1 MEAENHSNC
10 DIAVA
15 AAVKGFFQ
23 TNGFEW
29 AAFVGWTRRVKFCI
43 CSDISTSGSDNE
55 QLRMCFGLPIILST
69 WSKCDASNYLAKG
82 KILTVEPCRN
92 MRACTFVEKYLIPSS
107 FVNP

>member
-82 KILTVEPCRN
+82 KIVAFTRSHIVRWNAVVILPRLNCV
-92 MRACTFVEKYLIPSS
+92 M
-107 FVNP
+107 